1 MTTIRPALAL
11 VISTTF
17 AALAFTALASASP
30 GVVGFADY
38 AASDRPTVAG
48 SVTRIPPLWRSC
60 TNYNKR
66 YPHGVGRLRAR
77 DRTSGGTP
85 PVTTFRRSTRIY
97 NIAMGYNR
105 GLDRDKDGVACEKR

>member
-1 MTTIRPALAL
+1 VTANRLSLTPAVVALFTAPALA
-11 VISTTF
+11 
-17 AALAFTALASASP
+17 ASAGAATP
-30 GVVGFADY
+30 G
-38 AASDRPTVAG
+38 AASDQPTVGA
-48 SVTRIPPLWRSC
+48 TAELIPRLWRSC

-77 DRTSGGTP
+77 DRVRPGNE

-97 NIAMGYNR
+97 NIAMDYNK

>member
-1 MTTIRPALAL
+1 M
-11 VISTTF
+11 
-17 AALAFTALASASP
+17 
-30 GVVGFADY
+30 
-38 AASDRPTVAG
+38 SDRRYSTARWQRLRRAVLAHYGHVCQIQGLRCTGYATTVHHLVP
-48 SVTRIPPLWRSC
+48 SSRIPPLWRSC

-77 DRTSGGTP
+77 DRTRGGTP

-97 NIAMGYNR
+97 NIAMSYNR

>member
-1 MTTIRPALAL
+1 MTTIRLALAL
-11 VISTTF
+11 DIATAF
-17 AALAFTALASASP
+17 AALAFTAVGSASP
-30 GVVGFADY
+30 GVVGFAGY
-38 AASDRPTVAG
+38 AASDRPTVVG
-48 SVTRIPPLWRSC
+48 SVARIPLLWRSC

-77 DRTSGGTP
+77 DRTRAGTP

-97 NIAMGYNR
+97 NIAMSYNR

>member
-1 MTTIRPALAL
+1 MTGARLAVALAIATL
-11 VISTTF
+11 F
-17 AALAFTALASASP
+17 AALGFVAPASSGVSGLAKVTSPTA
-30 GVVGFADY
+30 D
-38 AASDRPTVAG
+38 AAMPR
-48 SVTRIPPLWRSC
+48 LYKNC

-77 DRTSGGTP
+77 DRTRGGTP

-97 NIAMGYNR
+97 NIAMSYNR